1 VAANSQADALVAD
14 IIARR
19 DVRTVFQ
26 PLVHVASL
34 EVVGFEALTRG
45 PEGSPLESPV
55 DLISAA
61 TRAGRLEELDWV
73 CAATAARTALAAR
86 LHPSLTFFLNLEPST
101 LDSACPADL
110 VPGVVRARED
120 LRVVVEMGERSLLE
134 DPAGLLGSVA
144 SVRADGWGVAVD
156 RVGGDHSALAM
167 LPFVQP
173 DVIKVS
179 LPLLRSASKKD
190 WAETANTVRAY
201 SERTGAVTLVQGVE
215 TDNDAMLARTFGATY
230 AQGWRYGRPEPL
242 PAVVKAPH
250 EPFPLLQRPET
261 ARPPTPFE
269 LISARCEP
277 KVDEKRVLVQVS
289 KYLEDQAIN
298 EAPVVVL
305 ACLENAEFLA
315 GETLA
320 RYGRIGS
327 RAVLT
332 AALAVGLSADRV
344 PPGVMATRLSPWDR
358 LSQEWDVL
366 VLGPHFN
373 GALGAG
379 PRADGSTGA
388 FRRFEYVVTHD
399 RELVVLAARALAH
412 RTVAKS
418 WEDEP

>member
-144 SVRADGWGVAVD
+144 SVRDDGWAGHAAVCTTRRD
-156 RVGGDHSALAM
+156 
-167 LPFVQP
+167 
-173 DVIKVS
+173 
-179 LPLLRSASKKD
+179 
-190 WAETANTVRAY
+190 
-201 SERTGAVTLVQGVE
+201 QG
-215 TDNDAMLARTFGATY
+215 
-230 AQGWRYGRPEPL
+230 EP
-242 PAVVKAPH
+242 
-250 EPFPLLQRPET
+250 
-261 ARPPTPFE
+261 PPP
-269 LISARCEP
+269 
-277 KVDEKRVLVQVS
+277 
-289 KYLEDQAIN
+289 
-298 EAPVVVL
+298 
-305 ACLENAEFLA
+305 
-315 GETLA
+315 
-320 RYGRIGS
+320 
-327 RAVLT
+327 
-332 AALAVGLSADRV
+332 
-344 PPGVMATRLSPWDR
+344 
-358 LSQEWDVL
+358 
-366 VLGPHFN
+366 
-373 GALGAG
+373 
-379 PRADGSTGA
+379 
-388 FRRFEYVVTHD
+388 
-399 RELVVLAARALAH
+399 
-412 RTVAKS
+412 
-418 WEDEP
+418 

>member
-1 VAANSQADALVAD
+1 MAD

-373 GALGAG
+373 GALVARA
-379 PRADGSTGA
+379 RADGSTGA

>member
-1 VAANSQADALVAD
+1 VTD
-14 IIARR
+14 IIDRH

-26 PLVHVASL
+26 PLVHAASL

-45 PEGSPLESPV
+45 PKGSPLESPV

-101 LDSACPADL
+101 LDFPCPADL
-110 VPGVVRARED
+110 VPTVARARQG
-120 LRVVVEMGERSLLE
+120 LRVVVEMGERSLLD

-144 SVRADGWGVAVD
+144 SVRDDGWGVAVD

-173 DVIKVS
+173 DVIKVN
-179 LPLLRSASKKD
+179 LPLLRSASEAD
-190 WAETANTVRAY
+190 WAETANTVRAH

-242 PAVVKAPH
+242 PAEVKAPY
-250 EPFPLLQRPET
+250 EPFPLLQTPET
-261 ARPPTPFE
+261 TRPPTPFE
-269 LISARCEP
+269 LISARRAPE
-277 KVDEKRVLVQVS
+277 VNEKRVLVQVS
-289 KYLEDQAIN
+289 KYLEDQAIR
-298 EAPVVVL
+298 ESPVVVL

-332 AALAVGLSADRV
+332 AVLAVGLGADRA

-358 LSQEWDVL
+358 LSLEWDVI

-373 GALGAG
+373 GALVA
-379 PRADGSTGA
+379 RASADGTTGA
-388 FRRFEYVVTHD
+388 YRHFEYVVTHD
-399 RELVVLAARALAH
+399 RQLVVLAARALAH

-418 WEDEP
+418 WEAEV